1 MRDLPAHFTMST
13 YLINRLPFL
22 VLLLLF
28 MAGPSLNAQTVR
40 AIAVN
45 TDTVIIDSNS
55 LVPGTF
61 SINGI
66 DTSAYNIDEAQG
78 VLIWK
83 NKPQTDS
90 VTMEYSALPLNLS
103 KRYFHKDIS
112 DYKRTKT
119 GAKNPFKYQTEVT
132 GENPG
137 FSQLDKQGSVSRGIN
152 FGNNQNLGVNSNLN
166 LQLSGKLTEE
176 ITLMAAISDENIP
189 IQPDGNT
196 QQLQDFDQVYIKL
209 SSKRTELTAGDFQ
222 TQSKESF
229 FLKYNKRL
237 RGGALQTG
245 FDMAQGKAGN
255 QVGVGAAISRGKFS
269 RNIIQGAEG
278 NQGPY
283 RLTGAENESFIIIL
297 SGTERVFI
305 DGKELTRGQEYDYII
320 DYNRAEITFTAKQP
334 ITKDKRIIVEFQ
346 YSGQAYSRSLL
357 TFKNTFQTQKLRL
370 NLNIYAEQDA
380 KNQPLQQDL
389 NDAERNILINAG
401 DDVNAAIS
409 PGYEL
414 NGFEDDRVRYKLLTD
429 TNPTGEIDSIFV
441 YSTNPDSALY
451 EVRFTDVGDGNGNYL
466 PLQSSA
472 NGTVYR
478 YIAPVAGIPQGSF
491 EPVVVLVT
499 PKLRQ
504 MMSLGGSYKT
514 GKHSSLSFE
523 GALSR
528 NDLNTFSNKDDQD
541 NYGTAVFV
549 QYDAK
554 TFLKKDTS
562 NWALTTIFRH
572 EQVDRN
578 FREIEFFRSA
588 EFDRDWN
595 LRNITLNENT
605 YLPGASLGVYKSNI
619 GSAAYEFQTYLA
631 GEEYEGLKH
640 GAVID
645 MEKNGFSL
653 DYSGSLTSTKGSLFS
668 SEFNRHKTLF
678 SKSFEKV
685 KIGYRDDL
693 EHNEQRNPQSDSLL
707 PTGYKF
713 WEWEAFVS
721 SVDSATNTYKLSYT
735 ERSDFGSLN
744 NQFTQSTFGK
754 SYGAEFGLNKNPNAR
769 VKAKS
774 TYRILEVKNNELY
787 ADDPEENL
795 ISRLEYTFRLFKGG
809 ITTSGFYEIGSGLEE
824 RRDFVYV
831 EVSPGQGVYTWTD
844 YNENGIKEQNE
855 FDIALFPDQANYV
868 RVSVQTNDFIKTYTN
883 QYNQMLFLRPSLF
896 LKKETKLNNF
906 INKFSNQVAYR
917 IERKTNREEEL
928 NRFNPFYNPP
938 NDSTIISANSSF
950 RNTLYFNRVNRRYGG
965 EYTYTST
972 ALKTIQTE
980 GLDGNNRFR
989 HEVDLRFNFNKELQL
1004 NLIAGIGEK
1013 GSTSSFFEERN
1024 YTLTQEEY
1032 GPKLTYQPGPQFN
1045 LIGSYTGKT
1054 QVNIAA
1060 EGGETSEEHNAGLEV
1075 RWNQP
1080 GKGSLTGKLNYVVI
1094 AFEGD
1099 VLSPIAYDMLQG
1111 LLPGQNGTWEVSYRR
1126 TLGKNLQLNLSY
1138 NGRKSE
1144 NTPTI
1149 HTGGVQVRAF
1159 F

>member
-1 MRDLPAHFTMST
+1 MRELQSHFKMST
-13 YLINRLPFL
+13 NSTIWVPFFL
-22 VLLLLF
+22 TLLF
-28 MAGPSLNAQTVR
+28 FLAELSLNAQTIRTIPVT
-40 AIAVN
+40 N
-45 TDTVIIDSNS
+45 DTVRLDSNS

-61 SINGI
+61 KINGL
-66 DTSAYNIDEAQG
+66 DTSTYEIDEVNAL
-78 VLIWK
+78 LIWK
-83 NKPQTDS
+83 KKPQIDS
-90 VTMEYSALPLNLS
+90 VSVHYSVLPFNLR
-103 KRYFHKDIS
+103 KRYFNKDLN

-119 GAKNPFKYQTEVT
+119 GAKNPFKYQAAAVN
-132 GENPG
+132 ENPG

-222 TQSKESF
+222 TQSKKSF

-237 RGGALQTG
+237 RGGAFKTG
-245 FDMAQGKAGN
+245 FDLAKGKAHN
-255 QVGVGAAISRGKFS
+255 QVGLGAALSRGKFS
-269 RNIIQGAEG
+269 RNILQGAEG

-357 TFKNTFQTQKLRL
+357 TFNNSFSTKKLNL

-380 KNQPLQQDL
+380 KNQSLQQDL
-389 NDAERNILINAG
+389 TDEDREILINAG
-401 DDVNAAIS
+401 DDANATLS
-409 PGYEL
+409 PGYKL
-414 NGFEDDRVRYKLLTD
+414 TGFEDDRVRYKLITD
-429 TNPTGEIDSIFV
+429 TSSTGDIDSIFV

-451 EVRFTDVGDGNGNYL
+451 EVRFTDLGNGNGNYV

-478 YIAPVAGIPQGSF
+478 YMAPLAGIPQGSF

-504 MMSLGGSYKT
+504 MISLDGSYKT
-514 GKHSSLSFE
+514 GTHSILSFE

-528 NDLNTFSNKDDQD
+528 NDLNTFSESNDQD

-554 TFLKKDTS
+554 AYLKKDTS
-562 NWALTTIFRH
+562 NWALTTMIRH
-572 EQVDRN
+572 EQVDKN

-595 LRNITLNENT
+595 LRDVELNSDV
-605 YLPGASLGVYKSNI
+605 YLPAASLGIYKSSI
-619 GSAAYEFQTYLA
+619 GSAAYELQTYLA
-631 GEEYEGLKH
+631 GSEYEGIKH
-640 GAVID
+640 AAVID
-645 MEKNGFSL
+645 MEKQGFSL
-653 DYSGSLTSTKGSLFS
+653 NYNGSLTSTQGTLFS

-678 SKSFEKV
+678 SKSFKKF

-707 PTGYKF
+707 PSGYKF

-721 SVDSATNTYKLSYT
+721 SVDTAKNTYKLSYT
-735 ERSDFGSLN
+735 ERSDFGTLN
-744 NQFTQSTFGK
+744 NEFRQSTFGK

-769 VKAKS
+769 IKAKT
-774 TYRILEVKNNELY
+774 TYRILEVRSNELY

-844 YNENGIKEQNE
+844 YNENGIKEQDE

-868 RVSVQTNDFIKTYTN
+868 RVSVQTNDFIKTFTN
-883 QYNQMLFLRPSLF
+883 QYNQMLFIRPSLF
-896 LKKETKLNNF
+896 LRKSTKLNNF

-938 NDSTIISANSSF
+938 DDSTIISANSSF
-950 RNTLYFNRVNRRYGG
+950 RNTLYFNRVNRKYGG

-972 ALKTIQTE
+972 AVKTIQTE
-980 GLDGNNRFR
+980 GLDGSNRFK

-1013 GSTSSFFEERN
+1013 GSTSSFFEDRN
-1024 YTLTQEEY
+1024 YRLSQEEY
-1032 GPKLTYQPGPQFN
+1032 GPKLTYQPGPGFN

-1054 QVNIAA
+1054 QVNIAP
-1060 EGGETSEEHNAGLEV
+1060 EGGETAEEHNAGLEI

-1111 LLPGQNGTWEVSYRR
+1111 LLPGQNGTWEISYRR
-1126 TLGKNLQLNLSY
+1126 TLGKNLQLNLTY

-1144 NTPTI
+1144 NTPTV
-1149 HTGGVQVRAF
+1149 HTGGIQVRAF